1 MGEIKELRPDQKVE
15 LKIDDEFKNLIPAI
29 TPEEKAELE
38 KSLIAGG
45 CREPLVVWNGIILD
59 GHTRHAICRQH
70 GIEYKITSEEFKDRD
85 QAKIWIISNQ
95 LARRNLKPD
104 QMKCLRG
111 ERYNLEKKE
120 SVGFKD
126 RDLSG
131 GKNCPREST
140 AEKLGREY
148 GVSPRTIRSDAK
160 FAEAVDKLPPE
171 EKQYIL
177 SGKSKK
183 TKKEIMGKSKL
194 AFPEESTFVEDIKNT
209 PEPTESEKLW
219 NLKRWWKLASKK
231 DKKIFIIG
239 VYAEIKDWIRK
250 EEKGAETSE

>member
-1 MGEIKELRPDQKVE
+1 MGEVKELRPDQKAE

-29 TPEEKAELE
+29 MPEEKAELE
-38 KSLIAGG
+38 KSIIAEG
-45 CREPLVVWNGIILD
+45 CRDPLVIWNNSILD
-59 GHTRHAICRQH
+59 GHNRYEICQQH
-70 GIEYKITSEEFKDRD
+70 KINFKTVRKEFKDRD

-95 LARRNLKPD
+95 LSRRNLTPD

-126 RDLSG
+126 RDLTE

-140 AEKLGREY
+140 AEKLGKEY
-148 GVSPRTIRSDAK
+148 GVSARTIKNDAK

-183 TKKEIMGKSKL
+183 TKQEIMGGRQDWPPQEHSTKKDID
-194 AFPEESTFVEDIKNT
+194 EGEVKESDA
-209 PEPTESEKLW
+209 LW
-219 NLKRWWKLASKK
+219 NLKRWWKKTTKK
-231 DKKIFIIG
+231 DKKVFQ
-239 VYAEIKDWIRK
+239 DWIK
-250 EEKGAETSE
+250 QN